1 VKARIIFRPFF
12 VFISFACLFIFF
24 LTGRVEAQNQSII
37 HYRLIDLGTFGG
49 PNSSEAI
56 VSPYINDQGLVVGFA
71 DTSTPD
77 PFNPEGFIPHPFR
90 WQKGTLS
97 DLGTLSGGKGG
108 FAIFSNSL
116 GQITGVSDNGQVD
129 PQLGGPEGMAVVW
142 EKGGRIIDLGT
153 LGGTQSLAGGINNHG
168 QVIGV
173 AANTIPDPIS
183 LFGWATQTRAALWDS
198 NGIHD
203 LGTLGG
209 PDAATSYINNVGQ
222 VSGISYVDTAS
233 SSPCPFD
240 FPFKTRGFL
249 WENGKMIDLGTLGG
263 SCSGTVK
270 INNRGQIAGSS
281 TLPFDQPDHPFLWE
295 NGRMRDL
302 GTLGGSFGL
311 ANSLN
316 ESGDVAGTS
325 SPAGDESVHAFFW
338 RNGRMTDLGTVPG
351 DSCSIAH
358 SLNNGGRVVGTSLDC
373 ANFGVELHGFLWW
386 PGSRLVDLNE
396 FVPPG
401 SDLQITDGES
411 INDAG
416 EIAGTGMLL
425 NGDFHAIVLVP
436 CQNTVDTNCR
446 AVDPSV
452 DLPMPAQQ
460 TTAQKA
466 ANYRAVRALMHTTG
480 IASLFATPSWLHTAH
495 SNSRR

>member
-1 VKARIIFRPFF
+1 MSTRTTLRLFYVT
-12 VFISFACLFIFF
+12 VTFACLIIP
-24 LTGRVEAQNQSII
+24 LRAQERTADAQTQSVIR
-37 HYRLIDLGTFGG
+37 YRLIDLGTFGG
-49 PNSSEAI
+49 PNSSELI
-56 VSPYINDQGLVVGFA
+56 VSPYINDQGVVVGFA

-77 PFNPEGFIPHPFR
+77 PFNPEGFVPHAFR
-90 WQKGTLS
+90 WRKGILS
-97 DLGTLSGGKGG
+97 DLGTLPSGRGG
-108 FAIFSNSL
+108 FATFSNSR

-142 EKGGRIIDLGT
+142 DKSGRITDLGT
-153 LGGTQSLAGGINNHG
+153 LGGNQSLAGGINNQG

-183 LFGWATQTRAALWDS
+183 LFPWATQTRAALWDS

-209 PDAATSYINNVGQ
+209 PDSATSYINDLGQ
-222 VSGISYVDTAS
+222 ISGISYVDTS
-233 SSPCPFD
+233 SSCPSD
-240 FPFKTRGFL
+240 SPFTTRGFL

-281 TLPFDQPDHPFLWE
+281 TLPDGQPDHPFLWE

-302 GTLGGSFGL
+302 GTLGGSFGV

-316 ESGDVAGTS
+316 ESGDVVGTS
-325 SPAGDESVHAFFW
+325 TPAGDESVHAFFW
-338 RNGRMTDLGTVPG
+338 RNGRIMDIGTVPG

-358 SLNNGGRVVGTSLDC
+358 SLNNGGQVVGTSLDC

-386 PGSRLVDLNE
+386 PGGRLVDLNE

-411 INDAG
+411 INDSG
-416 EIAGTGMLL
+416 EIAGTGMLP

-436 CQNTVDTNCR
+436 CQDTVDTNCR

-452 DLPMPAQQ
+452 TALMSAQQ
-460 TTAQKA
+460 TTAQRA
-466 ANYRAVRALMHTTG
+466 ANYRAVRALLHTTG
-480 IASLFATPSWLHTAH
+480 TASLFLTSSWLRNAH
-495 SNSRR
+495 SNRRR

>member
-1 VKARIIFRPFF
+1 MYARLIFRPFF
-12 VFISFACLFIFF
+12 VIAIFACLFLFSR
-24 LTGRVEAQNQSII
+24 TARVTAQTQPVI

-49 PNSSEAI
+49 PNSSEVI

-77 PFNPEGFIPHPFR
+77 PFNPEGFVPHPFR
-90 WQKGTLS
+90 WRNGTLS
-97 DLGTLSGGKGG
+97 DLGTLTGGKGG
-108 FAIFSNSL
+108 FAIFSNSR

-142 EKGGRIIDLGT
+142 DKDGRITDLGT
-153 LGGTQSLAGGINNHG
+153 LGGNQSLAGGINNRG

-198 NGIHD
+198 NEIHD

-209 PDAATSYINNVGQ
+209 PDSATSYINEVGQ
-222 VSGISYVDTAS
+222 ISGVSYIDTS
-233 SSPCPFD
+233 STCPFD
-240 FPFKTRGFL
+240 SPFTTRGFL
-249 WENGKMIDLGTLGG
+249 WEKGKMIDLGTLGG
-263 SCSGTVK
+263 TCSGTIK

-295 NGRMRDL
+295 NGHMRDL
-302 GTLGGSFGL
+302 GTLGGTFGL
-311 ANSLN
+311 ANALN

-325 SPAGDESVHAFFW
+325 SPAGDESVHAFLW
-338 RNGRMTDLGTVPG
+338 RNGRMTDIGTVPG

-358 SLNNGGRVVGTSLDC
+358 SLNNSGRVVGTSLDC

-386 PGSRLVDLNE
+386 PGGRLIDLND

-416 EIAGTGMLL
+416 EIAGTGMLP

-436 CQNTVDTNCR
+436 CQNAVATDCR
-446 AVDPSV
+446 AVHLSV
-452 DLPMPAQQ
+452 DLPVSPQQ
-460 TTAQKA
+460 TVAQKG
-466 ANYRAVRALMHTTG
+466 ANHRAVRALLHTAG
-480 IASLFATPSWLHTAH
+480 AANHFATPYWQHIAH
-495 SNSRR
+495 SNRQK